1 MSCQKTLNKSYNG
14 LTSELSQI
22 FIILM
27 ETSSWPCALFTS
39 GDLSFFI
46 FLQNLSQLRFY
57 LHLFSFTN
65 IHDSRDSR
73 GRGRVS
79 ASSRNGLKVNFRRK
93 SLFCLLLALCGDI
106 ESCPETS
113 YTNISNILTSKGFTV
128 LHQNRGLH
136 GKKGIISDILFN
148 NTKVDIFFLSETF
161 ISCDD
166 AFDPTI
172 RGFDFEPKSRSNGAT
187 GGGVS
192 AYIKNG
198 MPYTRRVDLETDDL
212 EITWLEINF
221 KNCKSFAV
229 GVLYHP
235 PDNSK
240 YSNKNFLKSLSD
252 VLNKLPYEDK
262 ETTLMGDINP
272 AGNTRPMDFI

>member
-1 MSCQKTLNKSYNG
+1 MCKKVFCSESDGISISVTGATNKLENISLLPI
-14 LTSELSQI
+14 LT
-22 FIILM
+22 
-27 ETSSWPCALFTS
+27 
-39 GDLSFFI
+39 
-46 FLQNLSQLRFY
+46 
-57 LHLFSFTN
+57 
-65 IHDSRDSR
+65 
-73 GRGRVS
+73 

-172 RGFDFEPKSRSNGAT
+172 RGFDFEPKSRSNGNAS
-187 GGGVS
+187 GGVG
-192 AYIKNG
+192 AY
-198 MPYTRRVDLETDDL
+198 M
-212 EITWLEINF
+212 
-221 KNCKSFAV
+221 
-229 GVLYHP
+229 
-235 PDNSK
+235 
-240 YSNKNFLKSLSD
+240 
-252 VLNKLPYEDK
+252 
-262 ETTLMGDINP
+262 
-272 AGNTRPMDFI
+272 

>member
-1 MSCQKTLNKSYNG
+1 MDPWRTPARTVPHDKVFPIKTTLWNRLEKVA
-14 LTSELSQI
+14 
-22 FIILM
+22 F
-27 ETSSWPCALFTS
+27 
-39 GDLSFFI
+39 
-46 FLQNLSQLRFY
+46 
-57 LHLFSFTN
+57 
-65 IHDSRDSR
+65 
-73 GRGRVS
+73 RGRVS

>member
-1 MSCQKTLNKSYNG
+1 MNCQKTLNKSYNG

-39 GDLSFFI
+39 GDLII
-46 FLQNLSQLRFY
+46 FYISSKPKSVEIL
-57 LHLFSFTN
+57 
-65 IHDSRDSR
+65 
-73 GRGRVS
+73 S